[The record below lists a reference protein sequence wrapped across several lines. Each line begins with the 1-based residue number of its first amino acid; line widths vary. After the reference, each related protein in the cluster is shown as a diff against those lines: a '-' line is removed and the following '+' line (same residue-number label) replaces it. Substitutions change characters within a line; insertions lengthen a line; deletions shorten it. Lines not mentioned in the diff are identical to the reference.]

1 METSGKITHEGLT
14 YDDVLIIPMLADLL
28 PRDVDTSTRLT
39 REIRINIP
47 LVSAAMDTVTE
58 SQLAIALAQQG
69 GVGVIHK
76 NLTLERQVQEV
87 DQVKRSANG
96 VILDPVTLRPDST
109 AGEAKEL
116 MRKHKISGLPVLGE
130 GDRVVGILT
139 SRDLRFQTS
148 PDRRVE
154 DLMTKDLVT
163 ASSDTTLDQAREII
177 FENKVEKLVLV
188 DKEGRLAGLITIK
201 DIHMT
206 EEYPKACRDKRG
218 RLRVGAAVGVHEYE
232 RVAALIEAGVDFLV
246 VDTAHGHSR
255 NVLDTVAAV
264 KKDFAIQ
271 VIAGNIATPE
281 AAKDLIEAGADAVK
295 VGIGPGSICTT
306 RVVAGVGMPQL
317 SAVYEC
323 AKAAAALGVPIVA
336 DGGIK
341 NSGDAVKALAGGAS
355 SVMIGS
361 LFAGLEESPGELI
374 HYKGRTFKIVRGMG
388 SLGAMIQGSKDR
400 YAQEEVTELDK
411 LVPEGVE
418 GMVPYKG
425 KLEGYVYQ
433 FIGGLRS
440 GMGYCGVRTI
450 ADLQEKTRFVRVS
463 AAGMRESHPHD
474 IQITKEAPNYW
485 GKEA

>member
-1 METSGKITHEGLT
+1 
-14 YDDVLIIPMLADLL
+14 
-28 PRDVDTSTRLT
+28 
-39 REIRINIP
+39 
-47 LVSAAMDTVTE
+47 
-58 SQLAIALAQQG
+58 
-69 GVGVIHK
+69 
-76 NLTLERQVQEV
+76 
-87 DQVKRSANG
+87 
-96 VILDPVTLRPDST
+96 
-109 AGEAKEL
+109 
-116 MRKHKISGLPVLGE
+116 
-130 GDRVVGILT
+130 
-139 SRDLRFQTS
+139 
-148 PDRRVE
+148 
-154 DLMTKDLVT
+154 
-163 ASSDTTLDQAREII
+163 
-177 FENKVEKLVLV
+177 
-188 DKEGRLAGLITIK
+188 
-201 DIHMT
+201 
-206 EEYPKACRDKRG
+206 
-218 RLRVGAAVGVHEYE
+218 
-232 RVAALIEAGVDFLV
+232 
-246 VDTAHGHSR
+246 
-255 NVLDTVAAV
+255 
-264 KKDFAIQ
+264 
-271 VIAGNIATPE
+271 
-281 AAKDLIEAGADAVK
+281 
-295 VGIGPGSICTT
+295 
-306 RVVAGVGMPQL
+306 MPQL